1 MGQGGRNLDVHRQV
15 ICECCGCCRP
25 NAIRPHCKMLSK
37 DHALAFKWSISLN
50 VISCGD
56 KSTRTRKG
64 HELSNELALDFKVSV
79 VTITAQL
86 GREISH
92 EDDHRKSAAQDE
104 HCQTPLKHHLTGAI
118 PSGNLE
124 LVWGM
129 VDLARRRRTLNL
141 GTSYDECHGSS
152 FLFSARIMPFS
163 SKKCD
168 CPFITGNHSAAVTR
182 LRSQVYVYHFNWRQW
197 SFVLPDKHCW
207 AFHATSQLPVGI
219 ETVSSDH
226 LNFKADVHEF
236 LWSFRR
242 FPKFYSSF
250 KKTDLWRSRHKSRH
264 YRPEVAYHKTINN
277 KQGYW

>member
-1 MGQGGRNLDVHRQV
+1 MGPGGRNLDVHRQV
-15 ICECCGCCRP
+15 ICECCGCSRP

-37 DHALAFKWSISLN
+37 DHALAFKWSISFN

-86 GREISH
+86 GREIFH

-118 PSGNLE
+118 PSGNLG

-129 VDLARRRRTLNL
+129 VDLTRRRRTLNL

-152 FLFSARIMPFS
+152 FLFSARIMLFS

-168 CPFITGNHSAAVTR
+168 CSFITGNHSAAVLLLACSFNCMFITSIDVSDLLSFPISTAEHFTR
-182 LRSQVYVYHFNWRQW
+182 RHN
-197 SFVLPDKHCW
+197 
-207 AFHATSQLPVGI
+207 
-219 ETVSSDH
+219 
-226 LNFKADVHEF
+226 F
-236 LWSFRR
+236 LWGLKQYQVITWILKPTFTSF
-242 FPKFYSSF
+242 F
-250 KKTDLWRSRHKSRH
+250 
-264 YRPEVAYHKTINN
+264 EVLDGFQNFIVHSQKRTCGGHDTKAIIIVRK
-277 KQGYW
+277 

>member
-1 MGQGGRNLDVHRQV
+1 M
-15 ICECCGCCRP
+15 
-25 NAIRPHCKMLSK
+25 K
-37 DHALAFKWSISLN
+37 
-50 VISCGD
+50 
-56 KSTRTRKG
+56 
-64 HELSNELALDFKVSV
+64 
-79 VTITAQL
+79 TITERAQH
-86 GREISH
+86 RTNIARHHSSIISQVPYLPETWDWFGGWLASRDGGAH
-92 EDDHRKSAAQDE
+92 WIWELLTTSAIVR
-104 HCQTPLKHHLTGAI
+104 P
-118 PSGNLE
+118 
-124 LVWGM
+124 
-129 VDLARRRRTLNL
+129 
-141 GTSYDECHGSS
+141 S
-152 FLFSARIMPFS
+152 FLFSARIMLFS

-182 LRSQVYVYHFNWRQW
+182 LRSQVYVCHFNWRQW

-207 AFHATSQLPVGI
+207 AFHATSQLHVGI

-242 FPKFYSSF
+242 FPKFYSAF

>member
-1 MGQGGRNLDVHRQV
+1 MGPGGRNLDVHRQV
-15 ICECCGCCRP
+15 ICECCGCSRP

-37 DHALAFKWSISLN
+37 DHALAFKWSISFN

-64 HELSNELALDFKVSV
+64 HGLSNELALDFKVPV

-86 GREISH
+86 GREIFH
-92 EDDHRKSAAQDE
+92 EDDHRKSAAKDE

-118 PSGNLE
+118 PSGNLG

-129 VDLARRRRTLNL
+129 VDLTRRRRTLNL

-152 FLFSARIMPFS
+152 FLFSARIMLFS

-168 CPFITGNHSAAVTR
+168 CSFITGNHSAAVLLLACSFKCMFITSIDVSDLLSFPISTAEHFTR
-182 LRSQVYVYHFNWRQW
+182 RHNFLW
-197 SFVLPDKHCW
+197 
-207 AFHATSQLPVGI
+207 
-219 ETVSSDH
+219 VSSDH

-242 FPKFYSSF
+242 FPKFYRAF